1 MIDTRVVPT
10 KRAEI
15 HVLEGGSGPDL
26 VFLHGAGG
34 LKPDDPFLARLAE
47 QYRVRAPLL
56 PGYGD
61 SPESGEIRDM
71 LDVTLLNFEVL
82 DALGLSKPL
91 LVGHSLGGMV
101 AAEMAAVCPR
111 EIERLCLIAPAG
123 LWLDAY
129 PAPDIFAMLPKDFP
143 ATLFHDVELGRE
155 LITANV
161 DIKDPKFLIPFLVT
175 NARQLGM
182 AGKLLFPIPERG
194 LKDRIHRIAARTVLV
209 WGDSDRVFPAPYAQ
223 AWKAAIG
230 GAELV
235 SVPDAGHMV
244 TLEQTEAV
252 LAAIGR
258 LRPSHDPAIDA

>member
-1 MIDTRVVPT
+1 VIELRKVPT
-10 KRAEI
+10 KHTEV

-26 VFLHGAGG
+26 VFLHPAGG
-34 LKPDDPFLARLAE
+34 VKADDPFLLRLAE
-47 QYRVRAPLL
+47 RYHVRAPLL

-61 SPESGEIRDM
+61 SPESGDIRDM
-71 LDVTLLNFEVL
+71 LDVTLLTFEVIE
-82 DALGLSKPL
+82 ALGVSKPL
-91 LVGHSLGGMV
+91 LVGHSLGGMI
-101 AAEMAAVCPR
+101 AAEMAAVCPN
-111 EIERLCLIAPAG
+111 EVDRLCLIAPAG

-129 PAPDIFAMLPKDFP
+129 PAPDIFSMLPKDFP
-143 ATLFHDVELGRE
+143 PTLFHDAELGAS
-155 LITANV
+155 LITENV

-194 LKDRIHRIAARTVLV
+194 LKDRIHRVKARTVLV

-223 AWKAAIG
+223 AWKAAIR

-235 SVPDAGHMV
+235 SVPDAGHMS
-244 TLEQTEAV
+244 TLEQPDAV

-258 LRPSHDPAIDA
+258 L

>member
-1 MIDTRVVPT
+1 MIELRKVPT
-10 KRAEI
+10 KHTEV
-15 HVLEGGSGPDL
+15 HVLEGGNGPDL
-26 VFLHGAGG
+26 VFLHSAGG
-34 LKPDDPFLARLAE
+34 VKPDDPFLLRLAE
-47 QYRVRAPLL
+47 RYHISAPLL

-61 SPESGEIRDM
+61 SPELGEIRDM
-71 LDVTLLNFEVL
+71 LDVTLLTFEVIE
-82 DALGLSKPL
+82 ALGLSRPL
-91 LVGHSLGGMV
+91 LVGHSLGGMI
-101 AAEMAAVCPR
+101 AAEMAAVCPN
-111 EIERLCLIAPAG
+111 EVDRLCLIAPAG

-143 ATLFHDVELGRE
+143 PTLFHDAELGAS

-194 LKDRIHRIAARTVLV
+194 LKDRIHRVKARTLLV
-209 WGDSDRVFPAPYAQ
+209 WGDSDKVFPAPYAQ
-223 AWKAAIG
+223 AWKAAIR

-235 SVPDAGHMV
+235 SVPDAGHMS
-244 TLEQTEAV
+244 TLEQPDAV

-258 LRPSHDPAIDA
+258 L

>member
-1 MIDTRVVPT
+1 VIELRKIPT
-10 KRAEI
+10 ARTEI

-26 VFLHGAGG
+26 VFLHSAGG
-34 LKPDDPFLARLAE
+34 LKPDDPFLLRLAE
-47 QYRVRAPLL
+47 RYHVRAPLL

-61 SPESGEIRDM
+61 SPESGDIRDM
-71 LDVTLLNFEVL
+71 LDVTLLTFEVIE
-82 DALGLSKPL
+82 ALGLSKPL
-91 LVGHSLGGMV
+91 LVGHSLGGMI
-101 AAEMAAVCPR
+101 AAEMAAVCPN
-111 EIERLCLIAPAG
+111 EVDRLCLIAPAG

-129 PAPDIFAMLPKDFP
+129 PAPDIFSMLPKDFP
-143 ATLFHDVELGRE
+143 PTLFHDAELGAS
-155 LITANV
+155 LITENV

-194 LKDRIHRIAARTVLV
+194 LKDRIHRVRARTVLV

-223 AWKAAIG
+223 AWKAAIR

-235 SVPDAGHMV
+235 SVPDAGHMS
-244 TLEQTEAV
+244 TLEQPDAV

-258 LRPSHDPAIDA
+258 L

>member
-1 MIDTRVVPT
+1 VIELRKIPT
-10 KRAEI
+10 ARTEV

-26 VFLHGAGG
+26 VFLHSAGG
-34 LKPDDPFLARLAE
+34 LKPDDPFLLRLAE
-47 QYRVRAPLL
+47 RYHVRAPLL

-61 SPESGEIRDM
+61 SPESGDIRDM
-71 LDVTLLNFEVL
+71 LDVTLLTFEVIE
-82 DALGLSKPL
+82 ALGLSKPL
-91 LVGHSLGGMV
+91 LVGHSLGGMI
-101 AAEMAAVCPR
+101 AAEMAAVCPN
-111 EIERLCLIAPAG
+111 EVDRLCLIAPAG

-129 PAPDIFAMLPKDFP
+129 PAPDLFSMLPKDFP
-143 ATLFHDVELGRE
+143 PTLFHDAELGAS

-194 LKDRIHRIAARTVLV
+194 LKDRIHRVKARTVLV

-223 AWKAAIG
+223 AWKAAIR

-235 SVPDAGHMV
+235 SVPDAGHMS
-244 TLEQTEAV
+244 TLEQPDAV

-258 LRPSHDPAIDA
+258 L

>member
-1 MIDTRVVPT
+1 VIEVRKIPT
-10 KRAEI
+10 PRTEV

-26 VFLHGAGG
+26 VFLHSAGG
-34 LKPDDPFLARLAE
+34 LKPDDPFLLRLAE
-47 QYRVRAPLL
+47 RYHVRAPLL

-61 SPESGEIRDM
+61 SPESGDIRDM
-71 LDVTLLNFEVL
+71 LDVTLLTFEVIE
-82 DALGLSKPL
+82 ALGLSKPL
-91 LVGHSLGGMV
+91 LVGHSLGGMI
-101 AAEMAAVCPR
+101 AAEMAAVCPN
-111 EIERLCLIAPAG
+111 EVDRLCLIAPAG

-129 PAPDIFAMLPKDFP
+129 PAPDLFSMLPKDFP
-143 ATLFHDVELGRE
+143 PTLFHDAELGAS
-155 LITANV
+155 LITSNV

-194 LKDRIHRIAARTVLV
+194 LKDRIHRVKARTVLV

-223 AWKAAIG
+223 AWKAAVR

-235 SVPDAGHMV
+235 SVPDAGHMS
-244 TLEQTEAV
+244 TLEQPEAV

-258 LRPSHDPAIDA
+258 L

>member
-1 MIDTRVVPT
+1 MIELRKIPT
-10 KRAEI
+10 ARTEV

-26 VFLHGAGG
+26 VFLHSAGG
-34 LKPDDPFLARLAE
+34 LKPDDPFLLRLAE
-47 QYRVRAPLL
+47 RYHVRAPLL

-61 SPESGEIRDM
+61 SPESGDIRDM
-71 LDVTLLNFEVL
+71 LDVTLLTFEVIE
-82 DALGLSKPL
+82 ALGLSKPL
-91 LVGHSLGGMV
+91 LVGHSLGGMI
-101 AAEMAAVCPR
+101 AAEMAAVCPN
-111 EIERLCLIAPAG
+111 EVDRLCLIAPAG

-129 PAPDIFAMLPKDFP
+129 PAPDLFSMLPKDFP
-143 ATLFHDVELGRE
+143 PTLFHDAELGAS

-194 LKDRIHRIAARTVLV
+194 LKDRIHRVKARTVLV

-223 AWKAAIG
+223 AWKAAVR

-235 SVPDAGHMV
+235 SVPDAGHMS
-244 TLEQTEAV
+244 TLEQPDAV

-258 LRPSHDPAIDA
+258 L

>member
-1 MIDTRVVPT
+1 MIDLRKIPT
-10 KRAEI
+10 KRAEV

-26 VFLHGAGG
+26 VFLHSAGG
-34 LKPDDPFLARLAE
+34 VAPDDPFLLKLAE
-47 QYRVRAPLL
+47 RYHVRAPLL

-71 LDVTLLNFEVL
+71 LDVTLLTFEVL
-82 DALGLSKPL
+82 EALGLSKPL
-91 LVGHSLGGMV
+91 LVGHSLGGMI
-101 AAEMAAVCPR
+101 AAEMAAVCPK
-111 EIERLCLIAPAG
+111 EVERLCLIAPAG

-129 PAPDIFAMLPKDFP
+129 PAPDIFSMLPKEFP
-143 ATLFHDVELGRE
+143 EVLFHDVELGRE
-155 LITANV
+155 LITSNV

-194 LKDRIHRIAARTVLV
+194 LKDRIHRIKARTLLV

-223 AWKAAIG
+223 AWKAAIA
-230 GAELV
+230 GAELI

-244 TLEQTEAV
+244 TAEQTDAV
-252 LAAIGR
+252 LGAIWR
-258 LRPSHDPAIDA
+258 L

>member
-1 MIDTRVVPT
+1 MIDVRKVST
-10 KRAEI
+10 KRAEV
-15 HVLEGGSGPDL
+15 HVLQGGSGPDL
-26 VFLHGAGG
+26 VFLHNAGG
-34 LKPDDPFLARLAE
+34 LAPDDRFLLKLAGR
-47 QYRVRAPLL
+47 YRVHAPLL

-71 LDVTLLNFEVL
+71 LDVTLLTFDVL
-82 DALGLSKPL
+82 AALGLSRPL

-101 AAEMAAVCPR
+101 AAEMAAVCPN
-111 EIERLCLIAPAG
+111 EVERMCLIAPAG

-129 PAPDIFAMLPKDFP
+129 PAPDIFSMLPREFP
-143 ATLFHDVELGRE
+143 EALFHDVELGRE
-155 LITANV
+155 LITSNV

-182 AGKLLFPIPERG
+182 AGKLMFPIPERG
-194 LKDRIHRIAARTVLV
+194 LKDRIHRIKARTLLV
-209 WGDSDRVFPAPYAQ
+209 WGDSDHIFPAPYAQ
-223 AWKAAIG
+223 AWKTAIR

-244 TLEQTEAV
+244 PVEQTDAV

-258 LRPSHDPAIDA
+258 L

>member
-1 MIDTRVVPT
+1 VIEIRKIPT
-10 KRAEI
+10 ARTEV

-26 VFLHGAGG
+26 VFLHSAGG
-34 LKPDDPFLARLAE
+34 LKPDDPFLLRLA
-47 QYRVRAPLL
+47 QRYHVRAPLL

-61 SPESGEIRDM
+61 SPESGDIRDM
-71 LDVTLLNFEVL
+71 LDVTLLTFEVIE
-82 DALGLSKPL
+82 ALGLSKPL
-91 LVGHSLGGMV
+91 LVGHSLGGMI
-101 AAEMAAVCPR
+101 AAEMAAVCPN
-111 EIERLCLIAPAG
+111 EVDRLCLIAPAG

-143 ATLFHDVELGRE
+143 PTLFHDVELGAS
-155 LITANV
+155 LITSNV

-194 LKDRIHRIAARTVLV
+194 LKDRIHRVKARTMLV

-223 AWKAAIG
+223 AWKAAIR

-235 SVPDAGHMV
+235 SVPDAGHMS
-244 TLEQTEAV
+244 TLEQPDAV
-252 LAAIGR
+252 LAAIAR
-258 LRPSHDPAIDA
+258 L

>member
-1 MIDTRVVPT
+1 VIELRKIPT
-10 KRAEI
+10 ARTEI

-26 VFLHGAGG
+26 VFLHSAGG
-34 LKPDDPFLARLAE
+34 LKPDDPFLLRLAE
-47 QYRVRAPLL
+47 RYHVRAPLL

-61 SPESGEIRDM
+61 SPESGDIRDM
-71 LDVTLLNFEVL
+71 LDVTLLTFEVIE
-82 DALGLSKPL
+82 ALGVSKPL
-91 LVGHSLGGMV
+91 LVGHSLGGMI
-101 AAEMAAVCPR
+101 AAEMAAVCPN
-111 EIERLCLIAPAG
+111 EVDRLCLIAPAG

-129 PAPDIFAMLPKDFP
+129 PAPDIFSMLPKDFP
-143 ATLFHDVELGRE
+143 PTLFHDAELGAS
-155 LITANV
+155 LITENV

-194 LKDRIHRIAARTVLV
+194 LKDRIHRVKARTVLV

-223 AWKAAIG
+223 AWKAAIR

-235 SVPDAGHMV
+235 SVPDAGHMS
-244 TLEQTEAV
+244 TLEQPDAV

-258 LRPSHDPAIDA
+258 L